1 VLDQKSFQTSG
12 IQFGFVLLFP
22 FHPPVLEPD
31 FDLAF
36 SQAKGVGDLDPP
48 SPRQVAIEV
57 KFLLQFQRLETRV
70 RLSASLALG
79 C

>member
-1 VLDQKSFQTSG
+1 M
-12 IQFGFVLLFP
+12 
-22 FHPPVLEPD
+22 
-31 FDLAF
+31 
-36 SQAKGVGDLDPP
+36 GDLDPP

-79 C
+79 CSNRKGNKKLSQCAAAAAIV

>member
-1 VLDQKSFQTSG
+1 
-12 IQFGFVLLFP
+12 
-22 FHPPVLEPD
+22 LEPD

-57 KFLLQFQRLETRV
+57 KFFLQFQRLETRV

-79 C
+79 CK